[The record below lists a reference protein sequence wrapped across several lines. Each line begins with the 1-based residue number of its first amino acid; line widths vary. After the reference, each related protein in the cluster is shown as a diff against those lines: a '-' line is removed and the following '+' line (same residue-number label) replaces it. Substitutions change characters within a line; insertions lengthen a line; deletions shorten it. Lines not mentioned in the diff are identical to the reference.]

1 MKKRLDTKFLS
12 VEWAYD
18 LEKTLRD
25 NFSNRQWSKLSEN
38 VISQE
43 ILPLVT
49 KGVSPVAGGR
59 KLVKYS
65 DRYKA
70 AIKRGLLP
78 GKTVSPV
85 SLKLT
90 GSMLS
95 NYKSKPGED
104 MFSISLGIHKDAPDF
119 DRLKAEVHNNG
130 NEKTPRRPFVPVA
143 GEQFTRKITLEIRKL
158 FAYCLDQALNRR
170 KAR

>member
-1 MKKRLDTKFLS
+1 MRRKIETKYLS
-12 VEWAYD
+12 VEWGFS
-18 LEKTLRD
+18 LKNTLQQ
-25 NFSNRQWSKLSEN
+25 NFSNRQWAKLSEN
-38 VISQE
+38 VISQD

-49 KGVSPVAGGR
+49 RGVSPVAGGR

-65 DRYKA
+65 ERYKT
-70 AIKRGLLP
+70 AIKKGLLP

-85 SLKLT
+85 SLTLT

-95 NYKSKPGED
+95 NYKSKAGED
-104 MFSISLGIHKDAPDF
+104 TFSISVGIHKDAPDF

-130 NEKTPRRPFVPVA
+130 NEKTPRRPFVPLA

-170 KAR
+170 KAK